1 MLDAAK
7 AQLLADLE
15 RDLQLKQ
22 QLIMNQAKTEI
33 DLLNDQANT
42 AKLNVLFEAQE
53 QAKQNI
59 ESLANQV
66 IAIGQ
71 QETENVLQAT
81 TTTVITSQTQ
91 AVETVCASPI
101 TETKVTTTADNQ
113 WQVAIKR

>member
-1 MLDAAK
+1 VLDAAK
-7 AQLLADLE
+7 ATLLADLE

-22 QLIMNQAKTEI
+22 QLIMNEAKTEI
-33 DLLNDQANT
+33 DLLNDQANA
-42 AKLNVLFEAQE
+42 AKLNVLVQAQE

-66 IAIGQ
+66 VAIGQ
-71 QETENVLQAT
+71 QEMENVLQAT

-101 TETKVTTTADNQ
+101 TETTVTTTADNQ
-113 WQVAIKR
+113 LQVALKR